1 MILEKEMLENLFDKK
16 TQSQNR
22 MKLSS
27 LLFFSFLFCFP
38 LKNMANKITTIHQR
52 LLNDLSR
59 VEISRVVKVTRQLIS
74 TGDKRRLVKFLQYFQ
89 KIIYKR
95 RLEKCIEIF
104 SSQNICQ
111 NNANF
116 YIWAQNMAK
125 EIMSG
130 ASY

>member
-1 MILEKEMLENLFDKK
+1 MTGN
-16 TQSQNR
+16 N
-22 MKLSS
+22 
-27 LLFFSFLFCFP
+27 
-38 LKNMANKITTIHQR
+38 NKIAIVQQR
-52 LLNDLSR
+52 LLRDLSR
-59 VEISRVVKVTRQLIS
+59 EELLRVFNITKQLIS
-74 TGDKRRLVKFLQYFQ
+74 IGDKRRLVKFLQYFQ
-89 KIIYKR
+89 KLVYKR
-95 RLEKCIEIF
+95 RLEKCIKLF